1 MDREGIVKRIEELA
15 IPLLVS
21 EGLELVD
28 VELKKEGH
36 GLVLRFTIDK
46 EGGVNLDVCSRA
58 SGVLGDLLD
67 REDILSQSYV
77 LEVCSPGIERPLKK
91 KEDFKR
97 FVGSKIFA
105 RTKQKIDGGKS
116 FTGLLKSAS
125 DESFMIEYDGK
136 TLEIPYGDVSK
147 ARLVVDINF

>member
-1 MDREGIVKRIEELA
+1 MDKEGIVERIEELA

-28 VELKKEGH
+28 VELKKEAQGS
-36 GLVLRFTIDK
+36 VLRFTIDK
-46 EGGVNLDVCSRA
+46 EGGVDLEVCSRA

-67 REDILSQSYV
+67 REDILSSSYV
-77 LEVCSPGIERPLKK
+77 LEVSSPGIERLLKK

-97 FVGSKIFA
+97 FVGSNIYVRTRYKIE
-105 RTKQKIDGGKS
+105 GGKN

-125 DESFMIEYDGK
+125 DEALTIEYDGK
-136 TLEIPYGDVSK
+136 TLEIPYSDVSK
-147 ARLVVDINF
+147 ARLVVDVHF

>member
-1 MDREGIVKRIEELA
+1 MDKEGIVERIEELA

-28 VELKKEGH
+28 VELKKEAH
-36 GLVLRFTIDK
+36 GLVLRFMIDK
-46 EGGVNLDVCSRA
+46 EGGVDLDVCSRA

-105 RTKQKIDGGKS
+105 RTRYKIEGGKS

-125 DESFMIEYDGK
+125 DEAFTIEYDGK

-147 ARLVVDINF
+147 ARLVVDVHF